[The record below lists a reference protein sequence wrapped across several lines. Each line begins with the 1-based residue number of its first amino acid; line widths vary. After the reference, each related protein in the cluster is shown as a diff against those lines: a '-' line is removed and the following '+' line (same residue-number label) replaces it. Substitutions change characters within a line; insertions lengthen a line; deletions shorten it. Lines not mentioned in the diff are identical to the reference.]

1 MALCVDTKLIIA
13 HQIGKKSLENTIK
26 LLQELKKRLNEKSK
40 LYFTSDGNNAYCD
53 AINSVYCIYEA
64 LTKITK
70 LPQELCYAQVI
81 KEKKNGKLHNLDTK
95 VVFGSEQLL
104 KDYLSKSFCS
114 NTINTSYVERCNL
127 TMRQRNR
134 RVERKSQGFSKMI
147 AFHKAQM
154 TISIAYYNFCLH
166 HSSLKRYKG
175 TKPLHFTPAIEAG
188 ITDHPWTMLE
198 LLKIRIATLNG
209 A

>member
-1 MALCVDTKLIIA
+1 MQNPSGILP
-13 HQIGKKSLENTIK
+13 
-26 LLQELKKRLNEKSK
+26 
-40 LYFTSDGNNAYCD
+40 
-53 AINSVYCIYEA
+53 
-64 LTKITK
+64 KITK

-95 VVFGSEQLL
+95 VVFGDQELL
-104 KDYLSKSFCS
+104 EDCLSKSFCS

-166 HSSLKRYKG
+166 HSSLKRYEG
-175 TKPLHFTPAIEAG
+175 TKPLHFTPAMAEPPIASALHRLKSAQEAG

-198 LLKIRIATLNG
+198 LLKIHIATLNG